1 VSQADP
7 PTTPAPLVAR
17 LHRVGRAPRRAD
29 GTIDVDACA
38 DALGPADL
46 LESAAGDGW
55 SYVVPHGPQ
64 VVVDDGRST
73 RLSGPQG
80 SVDLG
85 TDPFDAVDRLCV
97 QARLRPSDEPAWSG
111 PELTAAE
118 RPPFLGGLIGAFA
131 YDLGRRI
138 ERIAPATVVD
148 RPQPELFLRI
158 ADLVLAVAPGG
169 QRAWFVTRP
178 VPTPLVPVPDRSGL
192 AARLADAQTH
202 IEATPTTAV
211 GSPDRRATP
220 TPQTVS
226 TSLPRERY
234 LTAVGRILDQ
244 IAAGEVFQV
253 NLTQRLTA
261 RWPGDTLSLYRA
273 LRQVSQAAYGAAL
286 PAIGVAS
293 VSPESFLEVHGSRV
307 VTRPIKGTRPRAADA
322 TLDAALADDLAT
334 STKDRAE
341 NVMVVDME
349 RNDLGRVCRPG
360 TVRVPHLTEVEGHP
374 TVWHL
379 VSTVTGELRD
389 GIGYGELL
397 RATFPCGS
405 ITGAPKVSAMQRIED
420 LEGVRRGWYC
430 GAIGFLGPGRAALS
444 VAIRTATLGPDGRVD
459 YGAGGGIVA
468 DSDPEAELAESLDKA
483 VAFLTAVAAT
493 HVDGPDPADGTAAAG
508 GSTAGTWGR

>member
-1 VSQADP
+1 VSRREPAA
-7 PTTPAPLVAR
+7 TPAPLVAR
-17 LHRVGRAPRRAD
+17 LHRVVRAPRRPD
-29 GTIDVDACA
+29 GTIDVDACV
-38 DALGPADL
+38 DALAPADL

-64 VVVDDGRST
+64 TVVDDGRTT
-73 RLSGPQG
+73 RLTGPEG
-80 SVDLG
+80 CVELG
-85 TDPFDAVDRLCV
+85 HDPFDALDRLCV
-97 QARLRPSDEPAWSG
+97 QAGLQPGDEPVWSG
-111 PELTAAE
+111 PELTLAE
-118 RPPFLGGLIGAFA
+118 RPPFLGGLLGAFA
-131 YDLGRRI
+131 YDLGHRI
-138 ERIAPATVVD
+138 ERIAPAASDD
-148 RPQPELFLRI
+148 RTQAHLFLRV
-158 ADLVLAVAPGG
+158 ADLVLAVAPDG

-178 VPTPLVPVPDRSGL
+178 VPTPLIPEPDRAAL
-192 AARLADAQTH
+192 AARLADAQ
-202 IEATPTTAV
+202 ARVQAAPAAASRGRDPSAMPAPQAV
-211 GSPDRRATP
+211 T
-220 TPQTVS
+220 
-226 TSLPRERY
+226 TSLPRTRY
-234 LTAVGRILDQ
+234 LAAVRRILEH
-244 IAAGEVFQV
+244 IAAGDVFQV

-273 LRQVSQAAYGAAL
+273 LRRVSQAAYGAAL

-293 VSPESFLEVHGSRV
+293 VSPESFLEVDGLRV

-379 VSTVTGELRD
+379 VSTVTGELRE
-389 GIGYGELL
+389 GLGYGDLL

-405 ITGAPKVSAMQRIED
+405 ITGAPKVSAMELIER

-444 VAIRTATLGPDGRVD
+444 VAIRTATLGPDGSVD

-483 VAFLTAVAAT
+483 VAFLRAVAAT
-493 HVDGPDPADGTAAAG
+493 HVDRAALGGGRAPER
-508 GSTAGTWGR
+508 GSTARTGAG